1 MRRRLLLASGMLP
14 FLTGPSLADAN
25 NAKREEK
32 TKPRVFQQPKP
43 DTSLVLPRDHGPH
56 PDFRN
61 EWWYFTG
68 WFKTGNDMPGDEH
81 TQELGIQIT
90 FFRSAPDVDLNN
102 PSRFNPA
109 QLLIAHVAVAHP
121 KKGIL
126 VHDQIALRAQKG
138 EAEISGSSI
147 ECLNIS
153 LPKWKLRSKDGS
165 AWYCNIAGHKIGLEL
180 SARQT
185 QAPWLQG
192 DNGFSRK
199 GPDPIQSSHYITLP
213 HMQTE
218 GFVTLDGRKLPI
230 QGKFWMDHE
239 WSSTVLA
246 PEAQGWDWVGLLGE
260 DGSSLMAF
268 QIRNKTPGK
277 PPVWT
282 HACLRQANGRT
293 QNFKNVQ
300 FNTLKNWKSAKTGTQ
315 YPVSQ
320 SIQLDGNTYI
330 LTPLFDDQELDARMS
345 SGTLYWEGA
354 VQVEMMVGEFK
365 LGNKSETK
373 PQAWGKGYL
382 EMTGYDRPMSL

>member
-1 MRRRLLLASGMLP
+1 MRRRLLLAGGMLP
-14 FLTGPSLADAN
+14 LLASHGLAGAN
-25 NAKREEK
+25 KAKDGGI
-32 TKPRVFQQPKP
+32 TKPRAFQQPKP
-43 DTSLVLPRDHGPH
+43 DTLLVLPRDHGPH
-56 PDFRN
+56 PEFRN

-68 WFKTGNDMPGDEH
+68 WFKSGVGELAE
-81 TQELGIQIT
+81 ELGIQIT

-102 PSRFNPA
+102 PSRFSPA
-109 QLLIAHVAVAHP
+109 QLLIAHVAIAHP

-138 EAEISGSSI
+138 EAEISGSDI
-147 ECLNIS
+147 ECLNIN
-153 LPKWKLRSKDGS
+153 LPKWNLRSKDGS
-165 AWYCNIAGHKIGLEL
+165 TWTCSIAGQKIGLQL
-180 SARQT
+180 TAMQT

-192 DNGFSRK
+192 ENGFSRK

-218 GFVTLDGRKLPI
+218 GFVTLDGKKQPI

-282 HACLRQANGRT
+282 HACLRQADGRT
-293 QNFKNVQ
+293 RDFKNVQ
-300 FNTLKNWKSAKTGTQ
+300 FNTLKNWKSTKTGTQ

-330 LTPLFDDQELDARMS
+330 LTPMFDDQELDARMS

-354 VQVEMMVGEFK
+354 VRVDMVTGEVK
-365 LGNKSETK
+365 SGSKSVSNLGSK

-382 EMTGYDRPMSL
+382 EMTGYDRPMSI